1 MQLASGQ
8 MPTLKSLV
16 LEQIYEEALITIC
29 SHSTNTGAKL
39 NSENLLV
46 SSFSNTRC
54 WWFSWIGR
62 WGEAFSSFSAVW
74 GFVVSISLLLL
85 EKLEGHH
92 IKGFQETLWSSFRR
106 SSWHLLM
113 IFPKSG
119 SRLFILSVSKQRE
132 SFLVC
137 GNLYFCCLT
146 QMLDSIFKY
155 SLHLGGSLAGFL
167 SVPVEASGYTSS
179 SKLASRSTS
188 SEGSSSLK

>member
-1 MQLASGQ
+1 MCANADIEVTRSGANIWRGFDNNLQ
-8 MPTLKSLV
+8 PFYKHGG
-16 LEQIYEEALITIC
+16 LIQFREFA
-29 SHSTNTGAKL
+29 GDF
-39 NSENLLV
+39 
-46 SSFSNTRC
+46 FSNTRC

-62 WGEAFSSFSAVW
+62 WGEASSSFSAVW
-74 GFVVSISLLLL
+74 GFVVSISLWLL

-92 IKGFQETLWSSFRR
+92 IKGFQETLWSSVRR
-106 SSWHLLM
+106 SSWHLLK

-188 SEGSSSLK
+188 SDGSSSLK

>member
-1 MQLASGQ
+1 MLVVHLDQEMRRGFFFLFCGVGFCCSIYFFMTFREAWRSRELYFNFKFGHYI
-8 MPTLKSLV
+8 KS
-16 LEQIYEEALITIC
+16 
-29 SHSTNTGAKL
+29 
-39 NSENLLV
+39 
-46 SSFSNTRC
+46 
-54 WWFSWIGR
+54 
-62 WGEAFSSFSAVW
+62 
-74 GFVVSISLLLL
+74 
-85 EKLEGHH
+85 
-92 IKGFQETLWSSFRR
+92 FQETLWCSFRS
-106 SSWHLLM
+106 SSWYLHKT
-113 IFPKSG
+113 FTKSG

-188 SEGSSSLK
+188 SDGSSSLK

>member
-1 MQLASGQ
+1 M
-8 MPTLKSLV
+8 LV
-16 LEQIYEEALITIC
+16 VLLDREMRRGFFFLFCGVGFCCIYFFMAFREAWRSSELYF
-29 SHSTNTGAKL
+29 NTKL
-39 NSENLLV
+39 
-46 SSFSNTRC
+46 
-54 WWFSWIGR
+54 
-62 WGEAFSSFSAVW
+62 
-74 GFVVSISLLLL
+74 
-85 EKLEGHH
+85 GHH
-92 IKGFQETLWSSFRR
+92 IKGFSRIIMVSFRR
-106 SSWHLLM
+106 SSCYLHKT
-113 IFPKSG
+113 FTKSG

-179 SKLASRSTS
+179 SKLAFRSTS